1 MLGMFA
7 LNPMGLK
14 GSVLQM
20 INHGIST
27 GALFLLVGIIYERRH
42 TRMISEY
49 GGLAKQMPM
58 YATLFLIAALSSMGL
73 PALNGFIGEF
83 TILLGAANRSMVWAV
98 LGSVGI
104 VLGAAYLLWLYQ
116 RVFWGP
122 LDNPA
127 NKTVRDLN
135 RRELALLVSLVAV
148 MVWIGIYPSTF
159 FDKIEEPVNYIVRQ
173 VDPNYFQA
181 QTAHVGRA
189 LSPSGRVEN
198 PTHIAEANP

>member
-1 MLGMFA
+1 
-7 LNPMGLK
+7 
-14 GSVLQM
+14 
-20 INHGIST
+20 
-27 GALFLLVGIIYERRH
+27 
-42 TRMISEY
+42 
-49 GGLAKQMPM
+49 
-58 YATLFLIAALSSMGL
+58 
-73 PALNGFIGEF
+73 
-83 TILLGAANRSMVWAV
+83 V

-135 RRELALLVSLVAV
+135 RRELGLLVALVAC
-148 MVWIGIYPSTF
+148 MVWIGIYPSVF

-181 QTAHVGRA
+181 QVAHRPAAPARPQV
-189 LSPSGRVEN
+189 
-198 PTHIAEANP
+198 AEANP